1 MYHAICKQ
9 EKINTIL
16 FTPHYCRFDSSPAPW
31 EKEDEGSLC
40 RTLLMFMLLLFYCQH
55 LFKIFSPSLCT
66 WILETSICIS
76 SERCIQVCF
85 FPYVRDSSSYLYV

>member
-1 MYHAICKQ
+1 MYHANCKQ

-55 LFKIFSPSLCT
+55 LFKIFSPSFALGYWRQAFVSPLKGVFKCA
-66 WILETSICIS
+66 
-76 SERCIQVCF
+76 F
-85 FPYVRDSSSYLYV
+85 FPM